1 MPVEAPI
8 RPPQEQQTQ
17 ILPKLNTITK
27 SEDTG
32 SVAEQVQDTVFEF
45 PEGISAFEEAKRFE
59 LLISEEIKPFA
70 YFQSLDVEGLGF
82 VCIDPFLVHPSY
94 LVEISPQNME
104 FLDLAKPE
112 DAMTLSFVTVAGDP
126 VDTTV
131 DLLAPIVINVKNL
144 RGRQIILEDYPVRYN
159 IWQGV
164 QALKKTA

>member
-1 MPVEAPI
+1 
-8 RPPQEQQTQ
+8 
-17 ILPKLNTITK
+17 
-27 SEDTG
+27 
-32 SVAEQVQDTVFEF
+32 
-45 PEGISAFEEAKRFE
+45 
-59 LLISEEIKPFA
+59 
-70 YFQSLDVEGLGF
+70 
-82 VCIDPFLVHPSY
+82 VHPSY